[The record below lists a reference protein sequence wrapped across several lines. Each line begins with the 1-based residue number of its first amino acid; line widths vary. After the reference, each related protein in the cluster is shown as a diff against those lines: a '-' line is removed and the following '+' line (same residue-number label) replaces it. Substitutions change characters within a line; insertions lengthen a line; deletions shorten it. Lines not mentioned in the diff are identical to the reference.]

1 MLLLRT
7 RYWPIL
13 VDVGAT
19 YLAFEVPFRVLFP
32 TPVTAA
38 RASLAVVLSVI
49 FAADLWNRLAH
60 APAELHPARLEGK
73 ARRRLHFSWGLVGD
87 ALVIIPMRIIAP
99 GTPLELLRLTKV
111 ARVLQDL
118 WKLRYQRIEY
128 WTVFRLLLFAYWL
141 ALAVHWLSCGWIAIQ
156 EKRPSDDV
164 WTTYILG
171 LYWCITTLAT
181 VGYGDI
187 VPSTNIERL
196 YSMGVIIVG
205 VGVYS
210 FSIANVAAIVIEMKP
225 SVARHMEQMQ
235 RVVSFMRN
243 RRIPIELQHRIRDY
257 FTFIWDK
264 QLGSDEAALIA
275 QLPQSLMVEVSM
287 VLKRDIIGR
296 VPFFKQAD
304 EQLLREISLEMR
316 PVVFA
321 PGDFICVAGAPGDEM
336 YFIDQGTVEAVA
348 TDGNTI
354 LRTMSDGSFFG
365 EIALLSDTPRTASV
379 RAVEHCSLYAL
390 KREAVQRTASR
401 YPDFARLLD
410 EARREREK

>member
-1 MLLLRT
+1 M
-7 RYWPIL
+7 
-13 VDVGAT
+13 
-19 YLAFEVPFRVLFP
+19 AFEVPFHLLFP
-32 TPVTAA
+32 TPVTAT
-38 RASLAVVLSVI
+38 RAALDVFLSIIFVVD
-49 FAADLWNRLAH
+49 FWNRLSHTSAG
-60 APAELHPARLEGK
+60 LHPALVKRSADG
-73 ARRRLHFSWGLVGD
+73 RVRFSWGLVGD
-87 ALVIIPMRIIAP
+87 LFATIPMRIVAP
-99 GTPLELLRLTKV
+99 GSPLELLRLFKV

-128 WTVFRLLLFAYWL
+128 WTVFRLVLFGYWL

-156 EKRPSDDV
+156 SNRASDDV

-187 VPSTNIERL
+187 VPTTNLERL
-196 YSMGVIIVG
+196 YSLGVIIVG

-210 FSIANVAAIVIEMKP
+210 YSIANVAAIVIEMKP
-225 SVARHMEQMQ
+225 SLARHMEQMQ

-243 RRIPIELQHRIRDY
+243 RRIPIDLQHRIRDY

-275 QLPQSLMVEVSM
+275 QLPQSLLVEVSM
-287 VLKRDIIGR
+287 VLKRDIIAR

-348 TDGNTI
+348 TDGKTI

-401 YPDFARLLD
+401 YPGFARLLD
-410 EARREREK
+410 EARRERE